1 MTTAEKYYAFLDLA
15 YPTNP
20 ILSARLA
27 TCLPADLVESRW
39 RAFSERRIWTRLSAT
54 SDLTIADAGSSQL
67 DVACAEVPITEWPAE
82 VAREADTAYGLDRT
96 VALRYLSDPD
106 AGESLMFFVGP
117 HSVVDGRGGL
127 TELQAFLRYV
137 DGQDVPEQD
146 VLSEPAGHAGFDW
159 QSDRR
164 AMLDLLRDLS
174 SRNRDLG
181 DPLPGSWP
189 DASLPRASRL
199 TPITFSP
206 EAATTILS
214 TAREEGVRVFSAM
227 SAAWIGEVARTVFET
242 DEGVVQLNVP
252 VDRSVPSDDPRRP
265 TASAVGVLSH
275 RYRLRTGEQW
285 PLARD
290 IAATVERALGRGEG
304 ELFFQL
310 ARLDAITDLE
320 AGAAAVRTAIEGAAP
335 AVSVTNMGLLDA
347 TGDPEWVRAMWG
359 NLAATPNQVI
369 SFSTVGYRGQLC
381 STLWTDDAR
390 VSPAQAGELADGFRK
405 ALA

>member
-1 MTTAEKYYAFLDLA
+1 MTPAEKYYAFLDLA

-27 TCLPADLVESRW
+27 TCLPVDLVEARW
-39 RAFSERRIWTRLSAT
+39 RAFTERRIWTRLMPT
-54 SDLTIADAGSSQL
+54 SDLTIADAGSSRL
-67 DVACAEVPITEWPAE
+67 DVACSEVPLSEWPAE

-96 VALRYLSDPD
+96 VALRYLSDP
-106 AGESLMFFVGP
+106 GSGQSLMFLVGP

-137 DGQDVPEQD
+137 DGQDVVEQD
-146 VLSEPAGHAGFDW
+146 VLSEPAGRGGFDW
-159 QSDRR
+159 QTDRR

-174 SRNRDLG
+174 SRNRELG
-181 DPLPGSWP
+181 DPLPDTWP
-189 DASLPRASRL
+189 DASLPRESRL

-206 EAATTILS
+206 EAAATILS

-242 DEGVVQLNVP
+242 EEGVVQLNVP

-275 RYRLRTGEQW
+275 RYRLRAGEQW

-310 ARLDAITDLE
+310 ARLDAVTDLE
-320 AGAAAVRTAIEGAAP
+320 AGATAVRTAIEGAPP

-347 TGDPEWVRAMWG
+347 TGDPEWVLAMWG

-390 VSPAQAGELADGFRK
+390 VSPARADELAAGFRK